1 MDNEVI
7 LSADINEVKNDDLS
21 DMKLSS
27 ELKTIASAVR
37 LRGTSVIGELNFTR
51 IYSTKQLLCGTIDE

>member
-1 MDNEVI
+1 MENEVI
-7 LSADINEVKNDDLS
+7 LSADITEVKNDDLS

-37 LRGTSVIGELNFTR
+37 LRGTSVIGELKISLEYTQKSN
-51 IYSTKQLLCGTIDE
+51 

>member
-37 LRGTSVIGELNFTR
+37 LRGTSVIGELKISLEYTQRSNC
-51 IYSTKQLLCGTIDE
+51 YVGQ

>member
-37 LRGTSVIGELNFTR
+37 LRGTSVIGELKISLEYTQRSNF
-51 IYSTKQLLCGTIDE
+51 YVGQ